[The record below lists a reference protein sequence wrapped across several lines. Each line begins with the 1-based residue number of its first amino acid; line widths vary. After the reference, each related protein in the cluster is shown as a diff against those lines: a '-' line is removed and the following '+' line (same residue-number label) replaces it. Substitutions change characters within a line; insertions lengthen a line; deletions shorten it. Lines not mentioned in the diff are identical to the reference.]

1 MVKKTVKV
9 NRKCLLKLNKHF
21 IKQYS
26 KKHGLSKEEE
36 KEFEDGYA
44 LFFQKNNKSTGL

>member
-1 MVKKTVKV
+1 MKKKVKV
-9 NRKCLLKLNKHF
+9 NRKCLLKLNKNF
-21 IKQYS
+21 IRQHS

-36 KEFEDGYA
+36 KEFEEGYA